1 MTVKVKVAQSC
12 LTVCDPMVY
21 TVHGIRQARIQ
32 ERVAFPFS
40 RGASQPIDQTQV
52 SHIKADS
59 LPSQLQG
66 KPKNTGVGSLSL
78 LQQIFPT
85 QESNL
90 GGLLLFLHKFF
101 FFLQNFSYC
110 IFVAHQ
116 ARGSKYSTS
125 PTSPATSTK
134 VSNNWY
140 EMGPIICERKDLV
153 SASIQ
158 LQSNPSHCHL
168 RSKKVMRKDEKKVM
182 ISHKSNY
189 REKLSNYTKR
199 RSSCQ
204 STDTWIK
211 TANKHY
217 CRNSSNHSH
226 NEEFLKVCIRNKY
239 RLRGNKVY
247 KITQNSIPIMD
258 RTPTV
263 FKL

>member
-1 MTVKVKVAQSC
+1 
-12 LTVCDPMVY
+12 
-21 TVHGIRQARIQ
+21 
-32 ERVAFPFS
+32 
-40 RGASQPIDQTQV
+40 
-52 SHIKADS
+52 
-59 LPSQLQG
+59 
-66 KPKNTGVGSLSL
+66 
-78 LQQIFPT
+78 
-85 QESNL
+85 
-90 GGLLLFLHKFF
+90 
-101 FFLQNFSYC
+101 
-110 IFVAHQ
+110 
-116 ARGSKYSTS
+116 
-125 PTSPATSTK
+125 
-134 VSNNWY
+134 
-140 EMGPIICERKDLV
+140 MGPIICERKDLV

-158 LQSNPSHCHL
+158 LESNPSHCHL